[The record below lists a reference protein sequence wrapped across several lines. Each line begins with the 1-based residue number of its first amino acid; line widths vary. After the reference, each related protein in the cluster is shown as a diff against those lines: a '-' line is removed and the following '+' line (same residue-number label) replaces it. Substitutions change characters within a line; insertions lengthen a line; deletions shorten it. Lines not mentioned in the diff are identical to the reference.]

1 MYQGQQ
7 AYICINKLH
16 NKFKIPVHDT
26 GSLFN
31 AVKA

>member
-16 NKFKIPVHDT
+16 NKFKIPVHD
-26 GSLFN
+26 SLFN

>member
-16 NKFKIPVHDT
+16 NEFKILVHD
-26 GSLFN
+26 SLFN